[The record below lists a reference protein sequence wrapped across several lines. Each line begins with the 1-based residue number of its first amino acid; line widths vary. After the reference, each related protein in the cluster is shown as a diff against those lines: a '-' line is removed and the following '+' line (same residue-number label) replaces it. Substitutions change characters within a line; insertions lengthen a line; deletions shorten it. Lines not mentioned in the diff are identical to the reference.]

1 MNTCAHEKAQTSEEY
16 VDIQAVCFELTHIC
30 SGTLLSG
37 FASFPISATT
47 VTCSSNE
54 ALHAPTINQQLH
66 LCDGHSRFVMALLLI
81 STAFATDALRGEK
94 QMMNYRTEDVIACC
108 GTRVFQL

>member
-1 MNTCAHEKAQTSEEY
+1 MHPQSISNC
-16 VDIQAVCFELTHIC
+16 I
-30 SGTLLSG
+30 
-37 FASFPISATT
+37 FAT
-47 VTCSSNE
+47 
-54 ALHAPTINQQLH
+54 
-66 LCDGHSRFVMALLLI
+66 GFVMALLLI